1 MKQVVSIAL
10 PCSGQTLFPAGSHTP
25 PAAPAVL
32 DLNLYTAARFLGF
45 GVIHSKRGGEG
56 RRMGAVVV
64 VFLAEKDL

>member
-25 PAAPAVL
+25 PAAVL
-32 DLNLYTAARFLGF
+32 DLNLYTVARFLGF
-45 GVIHSKRGGEG
+45 GVIHSKQGGEG